1 MRFDWV
7 SFVLGFLA
15 ATGLL
20 SAWHKRLDRLRWR
33 TLRTAVAA
41 GITIVQYAKDLEDAE
56 GGKLR

>member
-15 ATGLL
+15 AMGLL
-20 SAWHKRLDRLRWR
+20 SVWQRRIDRLHWR
-33 TLRTAVAA
+33 TSRTAIAA
-41 GITIVQYAKDLEDAE
+41 GITIEQYARDLEDAE